1 MKLLAI
7 DGNSIMNRAFYGIK
21 LLSNSK
27 GQFTNAL
34 TGFMNIYLKEIGE
47 VKPDCVAVAFDLKA
61 PTFRHKANAAYKA
74 NRKGMPEELAQQMP
88 VIKELLGDLGIK
100 IVQCEG
106 YEADDILGTLSKA
119 AADSGNECYIL
130 TGDRDSF
137 QLVSDRVTV
146 RLATTK
152 ETKIYTPDRIME
164 EYGVTPRQMIEVK
177 ALMGDTSDN
186 ISGVKGIGE
195 KTALSLIK
203 QEGDVKTLYEHLAD
217 IKLTP
222 SVRIKL
228 ENGHQDAID
237 SRFLAEICLEAPVD
251 KATEFYKLGEVDT
264 EKTKALLAD
273 LEMMRLIDRLGLS
286 GKAVESADSAV
297 QESKLKLSDLPKFEV
312 KPLDESVISV
322 LGKDKT
328 AYFIFADNK
337 LSILCNDV
345 IYTTEDNAIIIAFM
359 GTACEK
365 ITFEGK
371 TAHKFAF
378 SNGTHLENLTFCCDL
393 AGYLLNSQ
401 SSEYTAENLCLSYK
415 CLYRSDMGEYAD
427 LSSLPALS
435 ENLKKQLEMTE
446 MTKLFDDIEMPL
458 CEVLASMEFYGVK
471 ADAEGIKAFGEDL
484 KIKIDEL
491 TSQIYMYA
499 GKEFNIASTKQLG
512 EVLFEDLG
520 LPAKKKTKS
529 GYSTNADVLE
539 SLMDKHPIVPLIVE
553 YRTLT
558 KLNSTYVDGLLK
570 LIHPDGRVHSVFKQ
584 TETRTG
590 RISSTEPNMQ
600 NIPVR
605 KEIGRN
611 MRKFFV
617 AEDGYTLLD
626 ADYSQIELRVLASVC
641 GDKNMQEA
649 FSEGRDIH
657 TSTAAQVFDIPEDF
671 VTPEMRSAAK
681 AVNFGIIYG
690 IGAFSLSKDIGVTV
704 AEAKRYIK
712 NYLDNFPK
720 VSEFMDK
727 TVDDGIKN
735 GYVTTLFGRR
745 RYIPELSASNK
756 VLQAFGKRAAM
767 NAPIQGAAAD
777 IIKIAMVRVYK
788 KLREENLDAR
798 LILQVH
804 DELIIEAAE
813 KDKDRAE
820 KILKDEMENAV
831 KLAVPMTVDVNSGRS
846 WYEAKD

>member
-1 MKLLAI
+1 MKVGIIGAGTMGSGI
-7 DGNSIMNRAFYGIK
+7 AQAF
-21 LLSNSK
+21 
-27 GQFTNAL
+27 
-34 TGFMNIYLKEIGE
+34 
-47 VKPDCVAVAFDLKA
+47 
-61 PTFRHKANAAYKA
+61 
-74 NRKGMPEELAQQMP
+74 
-88 VIKELLGDLGIK
+88 
-100 IVQCEG
+100 VQCEG

-222 SVRIKL
+222 SVRTKL

-312 KPLDESVISV
+312 KTLDKSVISA
-322 LGKDKT
+322 LDKDKT

-345 IYTTEDNAIIIAFM
+345 IYTTEDNAIITAFM

-539 SLMDKHPIVPLIVE
+539 SLMDKHPIVPLITE
-553 YRTLT
+553 YRALT
-558 KLNSTYVDGLLK
+558 KLQNTYVTGLLK
-570 LIHPDGRVHSVFKQ
+570 VVGEDGRIHSTFKQ

-590 RISSTEPNMQ
+590 RISSAEPNIQ

-605 KEIGRN
+605 TPLGRE
-611 MRKFFV
+611 MRRFFT
-617 AEDGYTLLD
+617 AKDGYLLVD
-626 ADYSQIELRVLASVC
+626 ADYSQIELRVLAHIS
-641 GDKNMQEA
+641 GDEIMKKA
-649 FSEGRDIH
+649 FLDGVDIH
-657 TSTAAQVFDIPEDF
+657 TVTASQVFNQPIEW
-671 VTPEMRSAAK
+671 VTPDLRSKAK
-681 AVNFGIIYG
+681 AVNFGIVYG
-690 IGAFSLSKDIGVTV
+690 IGAFSLSKDIGVSVPKASEYIRSYLSKYSGIAHYMEQTV
-704 AEAKRYIK
+704 AKAKR
-712 NYLDNFPK
+712 D
-720 VSEFMDK
+720 
-727 TVDDGIKN
+727 
-735 GYVTTLFGRR
+735 GYVETMFGRR
-745 RYIPELSASNK
+745 RYIKELAAKNK
-756 VLQAFGKRAAM
+756 NLQAFGERVAK
-767 NAPIQGAAAD
+767 NTPIQGTAAD
-777 IIKIAMVRVYK
+777 IIKIAMIKVYNRLK
-788 KLREENLDAR
+788 DSGLDAR

-804 DELIIEAAE
+804 DELIVEAKEDCAE
-813 KDKDRAE
+813 KVALL
-820 KILKDEMENAV
+820 LKEEMENAV
-831 KLAVPMTVDVNSGRS
+831 KLTVPMTVDVNIGKT
-846 WYEAKD
+846 WYDTH